1 VGQPNAD
8 ASGVT
13 LHITF
18 QSPPSLQDRSEE
30 HERRFRQV
38 PPSTA
43 QKIKRD
49 FATYAQTGRDA
60 LQQRMYW
67 YCRRPDGT
75 TQIMLPLDFE
85 EVISISVTRP
95 S

>member
-1 VGQPNAD
+1 MGPPNAD

-18 QSPPSLQDRSEE
+18 RTPPSLQDRQEQ
-30 HERRFRQV
+30 HERRFQDI
-38 PPSTA
+38 PSSTV

-49 FATYAQTGRDA
+49 FATYVRTGRDA
-60 LQQRMYW
+60 LRQRIYW
-67 YCRRPDGT
+67 YRRRQGAK
-75 TQIMLPLDFE
+75 QIMLPLDFE
-85 EVISISVTRP
+85 EVISISVTSP